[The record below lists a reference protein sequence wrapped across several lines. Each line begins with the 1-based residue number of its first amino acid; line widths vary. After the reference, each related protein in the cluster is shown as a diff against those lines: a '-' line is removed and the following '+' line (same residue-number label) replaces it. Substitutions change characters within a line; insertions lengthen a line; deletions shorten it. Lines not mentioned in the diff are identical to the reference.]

1 MLIRNY
7 DRMIKDDERKNATLK
22 RRKSGENPEKLAFLR
37 GANQDLLGRVRAPEL
52 VAVRVAPRWR
62 IGVAGRRNRL
72 REPSGSAG
80 KLIHEQCIDGT
91 FSPNNRGDRYSRP
104 NVGSGECGEAPWAPA
119 ICHAAGGLPFSSLN
133 CNICR
138 INDL

>member
-52 VAVRVAPRWR
+52 VAVWVAPRWR

-72 REPSGSAG
+72 QEPSGLAG
-80 KLIHEQCIDGT
+80 KRVHERCVDGT
-91 FSPNNRGDRYSRP
+91 FSPNNRGGWIFETKRWRRRVRRSALGAGDLPRGR
-104 NVGSGECGEAPWAPA
+104 WLA
-119 ICHAAGGLPFSSLN
+119 IFELEL
-133 CNICR
+133 
-138 INDL
+138 